1 MKNIHSI
8 DTDSFAFTGA
18 SAKPANTQMT
28 IIDFPSD
35 AKVMRMVAD
44 SHAARNRYVAGLIA
58 SGVKALVGPVINWNR
73 KRATQRALADLDTHL
88 LQDIGLERADIDAYI
103 ADGKPGVIA
112 GGFAALAGK
121 FNAWNTARQTKY
133 ALLRL
138 TDAQLTD
145 IGLTRFDVE
154 LLANEIRG
162 GTFGTPATV
171 ETAMAATEGK
181 SEKQAHA
188 IVKPVNCN
196 HVSTW
201 FMAPRRVA

>member
-28 IIDFPSD
+28 IVDFPSD
-35 AKVMRMVAD
+35 AKIMRMIAD

-58 SGVKALVGPVINWNR
+58 SGVKALVGPVIDWNR
-73 KRATQRALADLDTHL
+73 RRVTQRALADLDAHL
-88 LQDIGLERADIDAYI
+88 LRDIGLDRADIDTYLNE
-103 ADGKPGVIA
+103 GKPGVITRGVA
-112 GGFAALAGK
+112 TLVDGFK
-121 FNAWNTARQTKY
+121 AWNMARQTKY

-138 TDAQLTD
+138 TDAQLND

-154 LLANEIRG
+154 MLANEIRG

-171 ETAMAATEGK
+171 ETAMAATEAK
-181 SEKQAHA
+181 PKAKARE

-196 HVSTW
+196 HVSSW
-201 FMAPRRVA
+201 FMAPRRAA

>member
-1 MKNIHSI
+1 MKNMNTI

-18 SAKPANTQMT
+18 SATPANTQMT
-28 IIDFPSD
+28 IVDFPSD
-35 AKVMRMVAD
+35 AKVMRMVAE

-58 SGVKALVGPVINWNR
+58 SGIKAVFGTVVDWQR
-73 KRATQRALADLDTHL
+73 KQAAHRALAALDNRL
-88 LQDIGLERADIDAYI
+88 LSDIGLDRGDIDAYL
-103 ADGKPGVIA
+103 ADKNQGVIA
-112 GGFAALAGK
+112 RGFAAVAETVK
-121 FNAWNTARQTKY
+121 TWNTARQTKT

-138 TDAQLTD
+138 TDAQLSD

-154 LLANEIRG
+154 MLGNEIKN

-171 ETAMAATEGK
+171 ATAMAETENK
-181 SEKQAHA
+181 PAVEIRE

-196 HVSTW
+196 HVSSW

>member
-8 DTDSFAFTGA
+8 ETDSFAFTGA
-18 SAKPANTQMT
+18 SATPANTQMT
-28 IIDFPSD
+28 IVDFPSD
-35 AKVMRMVAD
+35 AKVMRMIAE

-58 SGVKALVGPVINWNR
+58 SGVKALFGPVVTWNR
-73 KRATQRALADLDTHL
+73 KRATQRALADLDTRL
-88 LQDIGLERADIDAYI
+88 LQDIGLERGDIDAYL
-103 ADGKPGVIA
+103 AKGKPGVISS
-112 GGFAALAGK
+112 GFAAIADAVK
-121 FNAWNTARQTKY
+121 TWYTARRTKQ

-154 LLANEIRG
+154 MLVDEIRA

-171 ETAMAATEGK
+171 ETAMTATEGK
-181 SEKQAHA
+181 PVAKAHK

-196 HVSTW
+196 QVSSW
-201 FMAPRRVA
+201 FTAPKRAA